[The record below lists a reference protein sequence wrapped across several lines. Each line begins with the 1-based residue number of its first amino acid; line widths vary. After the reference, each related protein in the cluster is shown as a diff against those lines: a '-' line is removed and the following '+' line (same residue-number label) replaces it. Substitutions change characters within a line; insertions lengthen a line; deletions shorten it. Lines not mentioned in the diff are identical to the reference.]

1 MPLLFSDTLRKGST
15 ILCPCELDVFC
26 LYKSFMKCPLKLF
39 HAKHCHAAVW
49 HPRLMESFLN
59 IQKQKQLV
67 LGRAMGQKRE
77 IHSVPPIICGGALP
91 RLPAPTLAEGQ
102 SLSCSSD
109 WEDAAGLGKPIAR
122 CTSPQLCAC
131 FATLQAGKWWKL
143 VVVFCSYCGKHSR
156 ILCPDAPHKIPL
168 QLYLSGQKA
177 ICFFYDFNS
186 GRRWSC
192 LHYLQGAS
200 PWPCSCPALLLWL
213 ERSLSSSRG
222 TVHCGGDGRDMAH
235 MAPLLRILSKP
246 RFKSGVSATYR
257 IKVLVVGKFSSI
269 FLEVNTDVIAW
280 LVSHPEL
287 PLHLLRAFLWLVRW
301 VSGAD
306 IYTRGMNLSSLCS
319 FSCLNQRVLP

>member
-1 MPLLFSDTLRKGST
+1 MRKKPKFLCSVHLPQKERHQGALMPLLFSDTLRKGST

-156 ILCPDAPHKIPL
+156 ILCPDAPLKSPFHFSSIRQAKK
-168 QLYLSGQKA
+168 QYA
-177 ICFFYDFNS
+177 DDFNS
-186 GRRWSC
+186 GRLWGC

-213 ERSLSSSRG
+213 ERSFSSSRG
-222 TVHCGGDGRDMAH
+222 TVEMAGTWQTLH
-235 MAPLLRILSKP
+235 HSSRY
-246 RFKSGVSATYR
+246 SANLAL
-257 IKVLVVGKFSSI
+257 KV
-269 FLEVNTDVIAW
+269 E
-280 LVSHPEL
+280 
-287 PLHLLRAFLWLVRW
+287 
-301 VSGAD
+301 
-306 IYTRGMNLSSLCS
+306 
-319 FSCLNQRVLP
+319 

>member
-1 MPLLFSDTLRKGST
+1 MRKKPKFLCSVHLPQKERHQGALMPLLFSDTLRKGST
-15 ILCPCELDVFC
+15 ILCPCELDVLC

-156 ILCPDAPHKIPL
+156 ILCPDAPLK
-168 QLYLSGQKA
+168 
-177 ICFFYDFNS
+177 
-186 GRRWSC
+186 
-192 LHYLQGAS
+192 S
-200 PWPCSCPALLLWL
+200 PF
-213 ERSLSSSRG
+213 
-222 TVHCGGDGRDMAH
+222 H
-235 MAPLLRILSKP
+235 
-246 RFKSGVSATYR
+246 
-257 IKVLVVGKFSSI
+257 FSSI
-269 FLEVNTDVIAW
+269 RHAKKRYAFFMILTVVDAGVVFIICKE
-280 LVSHPEL
+280 HPHGHAHAQLCCSGWRGPCPAAEAL
-287 PLHLLRAFLWLVRW
+287 WRWQGHGRHCTTPQDTQQTLL
-301 VSGAD
+301 
-306 IYTRGMNLSSLCS
+306 
-319 FSCLNQRVLP
+319 

>member
-1 MPLLFSDTLRKGST
+1 MPLFFSDTLRKGST

-26 LYKSFMKCPLKLF
+26 LYKSYLKCPLKLF

-59 IQKQKQLV
+59 IQSQKQLV

-131 FATLQAGKWWKL
+131 FATLQQGNGGNWWWCFAHT
-143 VVVFCSYCGKHSR
+143 VANSR
-156 ILCPDAPHKIPL
+156 ILCPDAPLKSPFHFSSIRQAKK
-168 QLYLSGQKA
+168 QYA
-177 ICFFYDFNS
+177 DDFNS
-186 GRRWSC
+186 GRLWGC

-222 TVHCGGDGRDMAH
+222 TVEMAGTWH
-235 MAPLLRILSKP
+235 TWHPS
-246 RFKSGVSATYR
+246 SGYSANLAL
-257 IKVLVVGKFSSI
+257 KV
-269 FLEVNTDVIAW
+269 E
-280 LVSHPEL
+280 
-287 PLHLLRAFLWLVRW
+287 
-301 VSGAD
+301 
-306 IYTRGMNLSSLCS
+306 
-319 FSCLNQRVLP
+319 